1 MTSEFA
7 VAVHSVVYLNQR
19 QITTSSEELASNVCT
34 NPARIRKVM
43 SKLKKAGIIETKEG
57 LEGGY
62 HLVKEPSDINLKQI
76 CDALDVSF
84 VSSSWKSGDENLPC
98 MVASGMSGV
107 MDEIYGELNDLCRI
121 RMEQITIEDIQGKLI
136 RNRLILETMAG
147 DER

>member
-19 QITTSSEELASNVCT
+19 QITTSSEELAVNVCT

-62 HLVKEPSDINLKQI
+62 HLVQEPSSINLKQI
-76 CDALDVSF
+76 CDALEVSF
-84 VSSSWKSGDENLPC
+84 VSSSWKSGDETLPC
-98 MVASGMSGV
+98 MVASGMSAV
-107 MDEIYGELNDLCRI
+107 MDEVYGELNELCRSK
-121 RMEQITIEDIQGKLI
+121 MEQITIKDVQGKLI
-136 RNRLILETMAG
+136 SNRLNLETMAG
-147 DER
+147 DDE

>member
-7 VAVHSVVYLNQR
+7 VAVHGVVYLNQR
-19 QITTSSEELASNVCT
+19 KTTTSSEELASNVCT

-43 SKLKKAGIIETKEG
+43 AKLKKAGIIETKEG

-62 HLVKEPSDINLKQI
+62 HLVQDPSSISLKQI

-98 MVASGMSGV
+98 MIASGMSGV
-107 MDEIYGELNDLCRI
+107 MDEMYSELNELCRS
-121 RMEQITIEDIQGKLI
+121 RMEQITIKDIQEKLI
-136 RNRLILETMAG
+136 RNRLNLKTMAG
-147 DER
+147 DDC